1 MKTADTDELFINLT
15 SSMNGD
21 TVIASYICDFVNAC
35 FDERREYISHR
46 DVALITLLLPG
57 VGECLEYPVD

>member
-21 TVIASYICDFVNAC
+21 TVIAGYICDFVNAC
-35 FDERREYISHR
+35 FDERSGRMSR
-46 DVALITLLLPG
+46 VPCRLNR
-57 VGECLEYPVD
+57 